1 MSYLTVLY
9 QWIIVR
15 LPRRFSIPMV
25 VLLVAYFAFAFPL
38 LVLHVVPLAEDYIT
52 AKVPAY
58 SLPGRQLLLIP
69 KDYSVVS
76 GIVSALLIIAVA
88 VLGILLSY
96 GLASIFYSLVR
107 SKPMKRLKVHDPSA
121 RPCAPEGRVD
131 KANPLAQYERIGI
144 ILAGGGAK
152 GAYQAG
158 AMQAIYEFLEK
169 NQALHKVRMIAGTS
183 IGSWNTLF
191 WLAGMVKKPD
201 ADTPSVLEQWWNQVD
216 VQSVI
221 RPAWYTPLRQNY
233 LLSPQP
239 WEETFTRLF
248 KENTKAKE
256 LLLHHIN
263 HPSSDGD
270 HSDCNDAMHFYL
282 TRSNVALGKLEFT
295 TNRND
300 LSNVERNLPPG
311 LRPRQLAR
319 PDIWKA
325 ARSVDDIHNAVFA
338 SMDIPP
344 LFKNSVIGDELFEDG
359 GVVDNLP
366 IRFGTEFE
374 NCDLLFILPLNAS
387 FEQKPD
393 SHSIIKR
400 LFRVM
405 DVRQGVLE
413 RNSFKMVYLYNE
425 LAALRRR
432 AEKAERYQTTLDEI
446 RVEAAA
452 AKGAALDSTAML
464 QRVSAALKSP
474 ASDDNGNSDK
484 DEPTETGAESEKGSA
499 VKRAL
504 NRKHKMVQI
513 FSICP
518 APELAIGTAEFW
530 KTKEAGKAFRLMYDR
545 TQDEL
550 QQFFCVD
557 TPAPDWIRMARVSPE
572 GGVTYLTDF

>member
-1 MSYLTVLY
+1 MSYLIVLY
-9 QWIIVR
+9 QWILIR

-25 VLLVAYFAFAFPL
+25 ALLVFYFAIAFPL
-38 LVLHVVPLAEDYIT
+38 LVLHAVPLAEKYVNDR
-52 AKVPAY
+52 VPNY
-58 SLPGRQLLLIP
+58 SIPGRGLFGIP
-69 KDYSVVS
+69 EDYSVVG
-76 GIVSALLIIAVA
+76 GIASAILIIAVA
-88 VLGILLSY
+88 VLGVLLSY
-96 GLASIFYSLVR
+96 GLAAIFYRIVR
-107 SKPMKRLKVHDPSA
+107 GRPMKRLKLYDPSLLPQMPTDA
-121 RPCAPEGRVD
+121 VD
-131 KANPLAQYERIGI
+131 KKNPLAKYERIGI

-201 ADTPSVLEQWWNQVD
+201 DNTPSVLEQWWNQVD
-216 VQSVI
+216 VKSVI
-221 RPAWYTPLRQNY
+221 RPALYVPLRQNY

-239 WEETFTRLF
+239 WQEIFTRLF
-248 KENTKAKE
+248 KENAKANE
-256 LLLHHIN
+256 LLSHHIN
-263 HPSSDGD
+263 HQPAGGD
-270 HSDCNDAMHFYL
+270 HSDCTDAMHFYF

-300 LSNVERNLPPG
+300 LSDVERNLPAE
-311 LRPRQLAR
+311 LKPRQLAK

-325 ARSVDDIHNAVFA
+325 ARSVDDIGDAVFA

-344 LFKNSVIGDELFEDG
+344 LFKNVSIGDELFEDG

-393 SHSIIKR
+393 TRSIVKR

-413 RNSFKMVYLYNE
+413 RNSLKMVYLYNE
-425 LAALRRR
+425 LSALRRR
-432 AEKAERYQTTLDEI
+432 AENAEKYQTVLGDIRREAASSNDIDKNALVKKIADTLNSPEA
-446 RVEAAA
+446 EGNGETAAA
-452 AKGAALDSTAML
+452 AKPEVEAGA
-464 QRVSAALKSP
+464 
-474 ASDDNGNSDK
+474 
-484 DEPTETGAESEKGSA
+484 GAEKGSA

-504 NRKHKMVQI
+504 NRKHQMVQV

-518 APELAIGTAEFW
+518 APELAINTAEFW
-530 KTKEAGKAFRLMYDR
+530 KTAEAGKAFRLMYNT
-545 TQDEL
+545 TQAEL
-550 QQFFCVD
+550 RQFFYVD

>member
-1 MSYLTVLY
+1 MSYISVLY

-25 VLLVAYFAFAFPL
+25 ILLVAYFAFAFPL
-38 LVLHVVPLAEDYIT
+38 LVLHAVPRADRYVAIR
-52 AKVPAY
+52 VPAY
-58 SLPGRQLLLIP
+58 SIPGRDLLGIP
-69 KDYSVVS
+69 PQYSVVG

-96 GLASIFYSLVR
+96 GLGSIFYRLVR
-107 SKPMKRLKVHDPSA
+107 NKPMRGLKIHDPSA
-121 RPCAPEGRVD
+121 RPCPPTGEVD
-131 KANPLAQYERIGI
+131 NGNPLAQYERIGI

-158 AMQAIYEFLEK
+158 AMQAIYEFLEE

-191 WLAGMVKKPD
+191 WLAGMVKRPD
-201 ADTPSVLEQWWNQVD
+201 ASTPSVLEQWWTQVD

-221 RPAWYTPLRQNY
+221 RPAWYWPLQQNY

-248 KENTKAKE
+248 KENAKAKE

-263 HPSSDGD
+263 HPPPDGD
-270 HSDCNDAMHFYL
+270 HSDCGDAMHFYL

-300 LSNVERNLPPG
+300 LSKVERNLPPE
-311 LRPRQLAR
+311 LRPRQLAK

-325 ARSVDDIHNAVFA
+325 ARSVDDIQNAVFA

-344 LFKNSVIGDELFEDG
+344 LFKNSMIGDELFEDG

-366 IRFGTEFE
+366 IKFGTEFE

-387 FEQKPD
+387 FEQKPET
-393 SHSIIKR
+393 HSIIKR

-432 AEKAERYQTTLDEI
+432 AEKAEKYQITLDEI
-446 RVEAAA
+446 RAEAAA
-452 AKGAALDSTAML
+452 AKGAGLDSDALLKRITATL
-464 QRVSAALKSP
+464 RSP
-474 ASDDNGNSDK
+474 VASGNGASDT
-484 DEPTETGAESEKGSA
+484 DEPTDPGAASENGSA

-504 NRKHKMVQI
+504 NRKHRMVQV

-530 KTKEAGKAFRLMYDR
+530 KTREAGKAFRLMYDR
-545 TQDEL
+545 THDEL